1 MWRSLFCVAILSL
14 AGQAW
19 AGSNDVMVD
28 KVWMR
33 ESVPGQTS
41 ATVQLNLYVTK
52 PARLLSV
59 SSPVAASGEIQ
70 GVVMKRGKPQAGTV
84 DSMKLEAHS
93 TTLFGSRGIYLTL
106 VGLKQA
112 LNVGDRIPVT
122 LVVEAAGHKH
132 TINVEAE
139 VRALE
144 LSYQHYNNPD
154 SVKDHR

>member
-1 MWRSLFCVAILSL
+1 MWRNLFCAASLLL
-14 AGQAW
+14 AGNVW

-59 SSPVAASGEIQ
+59 SSPAAEAGEIQ
-70 GVVMKRGKPQAGTV
+70 GVVMRRGKPQTGVV
-84 DSMKLEAHS
+84 DSMKLQAHS
-93 TTLFGSRGIYLTL
+93 TTLFGTRGMYLTL
-106 VGLKQA
+106 IGLKRP

-132 TINVEAE
+132 TINVQAE
-139 VRALE
+139 VKALE
-144 LSYQHYNNPD
+144 LSYQHYNNPND
-154 SVKDHR
+154 VKDHR